1 MLFMYR
7 MRAQANTTSHIFL
20 CARWMLRETLRC
32 ADPPHR
38 DLAIGSWGIGLGT
51 AQTIQYR
58 LLRMAERLRTS
69 HRLALQPRHPTHSLI
84 LCRQISAVAKI
95 APARDSR
102 LPI

>member
-32 ADPPHR
+32 ADPPPR
-38 DLAIGSWGIGLGT
+38 DLAIGSWGIVFGT

-69 HRLALQPRHPTHSLI
+69 HRLALQPRHPTNRLI
-84 LCRQISAVAKI
+84 LCRRRSAGAKVAPEK
-95 APARDSR
+95 
-102 LPI
+102 